1 LESFD
6 GRFVEVV
13 GFLERE
19 EEFGRGGGGAVGV
32 AVGGVTFVVVFAIVV
47 VVIAMAFRWI
57 DDVEGLGF
65 DDGIFDGG
73 KDASFDGS
81 RRRRSRGTGT
91 TGLALTRDGIASP
104 SSSSRSGTAFPSA
117 AMTAST
123 TMPSL
128 SVVTLRLRGICF
140 FAKIVARIRRRGA
153 EGAAGA
159 ILGGIGGVVQTGIAA
174 VVGGIAFGGAASSS
188 SVTGAT
194 GGADASSGGGMA
206 TGASISS
213 LLLLLLL
220 LLRLFGPPIVTMS
233 AGNGI
238 LDGAQPPSS
247 CDFGGRG

>member
-1 LESFD
+1 MESLD
-6 GRFVEVV
+6 GGFVEVV

-19 EEFGRGGGGAVGV
+19 EEFGRGGGSAVGV
-32 AVGGVTFVVVFAIVV
+32 VVGAITVVIVV
-47 VVIAMAFRWI
+47 ASAIAVIAMAFRWI

-73 KDASFDGS
+73 KYASFYG
-81 RRRRSRGTGT
+81 RRWGHSRGTGT
-91 TGLALTRDGIASP
+91 TGLASTRDGIASP
-104 SSSSRSGTAFPSA
+104 SSSSRSGTALTPA
-117 AMTAST
+117 TMAAST
-123 TMPSL
+123 SMSSL
-128 SVVTLRLRGICF
+128 SVVTLRLRGIICF

-188 SVTGAT
+188 SVSGAT
-194 GGADASSGGGMA
+194 GGAGASSGGGMA
-206 TGASISS
+206 AGASIPW
-213 LLLLLLL
+213 LLLVL
-220 LLRLFGPPIVTMS
+220 LFGTPIVTMS

-247 CDFGGRG
+247 CDFGG

>member
-1 LESFD
+1 
-6 GRFVEVV
+6 
-13 GFLERE
+13 
-19 EEFGRGGGGAVGV
+19 
-32 AVGGVTFVVVFAIVV
+32 
-47 VVIAMAFRWI
+47 MAFRWI

-81 RRRRSRGTGT
+81 RRRRSRGTGA

-220 LLRLFGPPIVTMS
+220 LLLLQVMLLLLSRLPIHIHRFLRVIPSLPLLQHAQHVNVMPAVMPREHDDELNGQRKAQQRHQHQKGA
-233 AGNGI
+233 AGG
-238 LDGAQPPSS
+238 DGL
-247 CDFGGRG
+247 RRR

>member
-1 LESFD
+1 
-6 GRFVEVV
+6 
-13 GFLERE
+13 
-19 EEFGRGGGGAVGV
+19 
-32 AVGGVTFVVVFAIVV
+32 
-47 VVIAMAFRWI
+47 MAFRWI

-65 DDGIFDGG
+65 DDGIFGGG

-81 RRRRSRGTGT
+81 RRRRSRGTGA

-220 LLRLFGPPIVTMS
+220 LLRLWLPRSQIDPGKGPSGRLPTTLPRLVIEVIDAIGSVGVVVEVGGPISFHGEGFLVVV
-233 AGNGI
+233 GG
-238 LDGAQPPSS
+238 
-247 CDFGGRG
+247 GGRHGEDGRRAFDGGDRSG